1 MVPKI
6 NAKKNLTGSSE
17 RLGSKTNLDHK
28 KLNISF
34 LRIMIRLLRHSKTIL
49 ESPSR
54 RVKFHSKVGIG
65 A

>member
-1 MVPKI
+1 MALKI

-17 RLGSKTNLDHK
+17 RWGVILMGRKE
-28 KLNISF
+28 LNISF
-34 LRIMIRLLRHSKTIL
+34 LRIMIKSLRHSKTIL